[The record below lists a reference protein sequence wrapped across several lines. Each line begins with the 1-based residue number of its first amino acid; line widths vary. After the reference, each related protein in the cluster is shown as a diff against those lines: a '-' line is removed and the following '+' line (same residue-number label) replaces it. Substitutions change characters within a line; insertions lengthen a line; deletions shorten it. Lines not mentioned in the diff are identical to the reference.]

1 MGPLAD
7 SMVAVMTPL
16 TGNATATVDHDA
28 VRLLAAPFLAAP
40 YGGELL
46 REKLDAALAGDES
59 LQLTLTV
66 KDGEPVA
73 LAMVEHIAGGHTWR
87 VHLMCGGD
95 DHCLDVLE
103 RALALTWS
111 HGGRLAVA
119 ELPDDAVFAPL
130 ARQLRSGGFTDAGRV
145 DDFFADGVPLIIL
158 ARPIVADDKA
168 AVLA

>member
-1 MGPLAD
+1 MP
-7 SMVAVMTPL
+7 PNP
-16 TGNATATVDHDA
+16 GNATETVHHDA
-28 VRLLAAPFLAAP
+28 VRSLAAPFLAAP

-59 LQLTLTV
+59 LQLTV
-66 KDGEPVA
+66 IIEAGEPVA
-73 LAMVEHIAGGHTWR
+73 LAMVEHIAGGHGTWR
-87 VHLMCGGD
+87 VHLICGGD

-130 ARQLRSGGFTDAGRV
+130 ARQLRAAGFTDAGRV
-145 DDFFADGVPLIIL
+145 EELFADGVALMIL
-158 ARPIVADDKA
+158 TRPICPEDDRA
-168 AVLA
+168 ER

>member
-1 MGPLAD
+1 
-7 SMVAVMTPL
+7 MVAVMTPL
-16 TGNATATVDHDA
+16 PGNPTVPVHPDA
-28 VRLLAAPFLAAP
+28 VRSLAAPFLAAP

-59 LQLTLTV
+59 LQLTVTV
-66 KDGEPVA
+66 KAGEPVA
-73 LAMVEHIAGGHTWR
+73 LAMVEHIAGGHGTWR

-119 ELPDDAVFAPL
+119 ELPDDEVFAPL

-145 DDFFADGVPLIIL
+145 DDFFAEGVPLVIL
-158 ARPIVADDKA
+158 VRPIVADDEA